1 VPAAA
6 AFDAFLRERR
16 VPNRPGHP
24 LASGTTFRIG
34 GPARWLVEPATTGQ
48 AADTLR
54 AARECDIPVK
64 LLGGGSNLLVRD
76 EGVDGAVLRLN
87 RLNSVAWGTDGSATV
102 EGGAS
107 LPRLVKEATQR
118 GLSGL
123 EGLTGVPGS
132 VAGALV
138 MNAGG
143 RHGEIGPAVRWVDV
157 LEPDGTP
164 RRLSQAEAEFRYRT
178 SGLRGRIVVGAR
190 LELATVEPAGLAA
203 KYDEIMRDKKETQPL
218 GRPNAGCIFKN
229 PAGEKAGR
237 LIDECGL
244 KGARAGAA
252 HVSSKHA
259 NFIINEGRATAD
271 DVLELIDRIKA
282 AVFSRRGVS
291 LELEILV
298 W

>member
-1 VPAAA
+1 MFAAA

-16 VPNRPGHP
+16 VPCRSGHP

-34 GPARWLVEPATTGQ
+34 GPARWLVEPETPDQ
-48 AADTLR
+48 AAGTLR
-54 AARECDIPVK
+54 AARECDIPINV
-64 LLGGGSNLLVRD
+64 LGGGSNLLVRD
-76 EGVDGAVLRLN
+76 AGVDGAVLRFN
-87 RLNSVAWGTDGSATV
+87 RLSSVAWGCDGSTIV

-107 LPRLVKEATQR
+107 LPRLVKEATRR

-143 RHGEIGPAVRWVDV
+143 RHGEIGPSVHWVDV
-157 LEPDGTP
+157 LEADGTP
-164 RRLSQAEAEFRYRT
+164 RRLSREEAGFRYRT
-178 SGLRGRIVVGAR
+178 SDLRGRIVLGAR
-190 LELATVEPAGLAA
+190 LDLAPVDPASLAA
-203 KYDEIMRDKKETQPL
+203 TYDTIMRNKKDTQPL
-218 GRPNAGCIFKN
+218 GRPNAGCVFKN
-229 PAGEKAGR
+229 PPGAKAGM
-237 LIDECGL
+237 LIDACGL

-271 DVLELIDRIKA
+271 DVLGLIDRIRSEVSA
-282 AVFSRRGVS
+282 RHGVS

>member
-1 VPAAA
+1 MSVS
-6 AFDAFLRERR
+6 AFEAFLREHR
-16 VPNRPGHP
+16 VPTRSRHP

-34 GPARWLVEPATTGQ
+34 GPARWLVEPESPDQ

-54 AARECDIPVK
+54 AARECDIPVR

-76 EGVDGAVLRLN
+76 EGVDGAVVRLN
-87 RLNSVAWGTDGSATV
+87 RLASVTWDRDHSVTV

-107 LPRLVKEATQR
+107 LPRLVKEATRR

-143 RHGEIGPAVRWVDV
+143 RHGEIGPAVQWVDV
-157 LEPDGTP
+157 LDPDGTP
-164 RRLSQAEAEFRYRT
+164 RRLTREEAGFRYRD
-178 SGLRGRIVVGAR
+178 SDLRGRIVLGAR
-190 LELATVEPAGLAA
+190 LALSAVDPEALSAR
-203 KYDEIMRDKKETQPL
+203 YDEIMRDKKETQPL

-229 PAGEKAGR
+229 PPGEKAGR
-237 LIDECGL
+237 LIDACGL
-244 KGARAGAA
+244 KGAREGAA
-252 HVSSKHA
+252 HVSRKHA
-259 NFIINEGRATAD
+259 NFIVNEGRAAAS
-271 DVLELIDRIKA
+271 DVLALIDRIRA
-282 AVFSRRGVS
+282 AVSARNGIV

>member
-1 VPAAA
+1 MPAAA
-6 AFDAFLRERR
+6 AFDSFLRERR
-16 VPNRPGHP
+16 VPVREGHP

-34 GPARWLVEPATTGQ
+34 GPARWLVEPDSPEQ

-54 AARECDIPVK
+54 AALECDIPLR

-76 EGVDGAVLRLN
+76 TGVDGAVLRLN
-87 RLNSVAWGTDGSATV
+87 RLSSVAWGSDGSATV

-107 LPRLVKEATQR
+107 LPRLVKEATR
-118 GLSGL
+118 CGLSGL

-143 RHGEIGPAVRWVDV
+143 RHGEIGPSVRWVDV
-157 LEPDGTP
+157 VESDGTR
-164 RRLSQAEAEFRYRT
+164 RRLTRDEAGFRYRN
-178 SGLRGRIVVGAR
+178 SDLRGRIVLGAR
-190 LELATVEPAGLAA
+190 LELAPTDPVALAA
-203 KYDEIMRDKKETQPL
+203 TYDDIMRDKKETQPL
-218 GRPNAGCIFKN
+218 GRPNAGCVFKN
-229 PAGEKAGR
+229 PAGGKAGR

-252 HVSSKHA
+252 RVSRKHA
-259 NFIINEGRATAD
+259 NFIVNEGRATAD
-271 DVLELIDRIKA
+271 DVLCLIDRIRA
-282 AVFSRRGVS
+282 EVSARSGVS

>member
-1 VPAAA
+1 MPAAA

-34 GPARWLVEPATTGQ
+34 GPARWLVEPASPDQ

-76 EGVDGAVLRLN
+76 QGVDGAVLRLN

-143 RHGEIGPAVRWVDV
+143 RHGEIGPTVRWVDV
-157 LEPDGTP
+157 LEADGTS
-164 RRLSQAEAEFRYRT
+164 RRLSQAEAEFRYRA
-178 SGLRGRIVVGAR
+178 SGLRGRIVTGAR
-190 LELATVEPAGLAA
+190 LELTAVEPAGLSA

>member
-1 VPAAA
+1 MPAAT

-16 VPNRPGHP
+16 IPNRPGHP

-34 GPARWLVEPATTGQ
+34 GPARWLVEPEAPDQ
-48 AADTLR
+48 AADTVR
-54 AARECDIPVK
+54 AARECDIPLR

-76 EGVDGAVLRLN
+76 AGVDGAVLRLN
-87 RLNSVAWGTDGSATV
+87 RLASVEWGTDGSATV

-107 LPRLVKEATQR
+107 LPRLVKEATRR

-157 LEPDGTP
+157 LDPDGTP
-164 RRLSQAEAEFRYRT
+164 RRLSREEAGFRYRN
-178 SGLRGRIVVGAR
+178 SDLRGRIVLGAR
-190 LELATVEPAGLAA
+190 LELTPVDPAALAA
-203 KYDEIMRDKKETQPL
+203 TYDQIMRNKKDTQPL
-218 GRPNAGCIFKN
+218 GRPNAGCVFKN
-229 PAGEKAGR
+229 PAGAKAGM
-237 LIDECGL
+237 LIDDCGL
-244 KGARAGAA
+244 KGARRGAA

-271 DVLELIDRIKA
+271 DVLCLIDRIRA
-282 AVFSRRGVS
+282 EVSARHGVA
-291 LELEILV
+291 LELEIFV

>member
-6 AFDAFLRERR
+6 AFDAFLRERDI
-16 VPNRPGHP
+16 PTRPGHP

-34 GPARWLVEPATTGQ
+34 GPARWLVEPATPSQ

-54 AARECDIPVK
+54 AARECDIPVR

-76 EGVDGAVLRLN
+76 GGVDGAVLRLN
-87 RLNSVAWGTDGSATV
+87 RLAGVAWGPDGSATV

-107 LPRLVKEATQR
+107 LPRLVKEATRR
-118 GLSGL
+118 GFSGL

-157 LEPDGTP
+157 LDTDGTP
-164 RRLSQAEAEFRYRT
+164 RRLTRDEAGFRYRN
-178 SGLRGRIVVGAR
+178 SDLRGRIVLGAR
-190 LELATVEPAGLAA
+190 LELAPVDPAELAA
-203 KYDEIMRDKKETQPL
+203 RYEDILRDKKETQPL
-218 GRPNAGCIFKN
+218 GRPNAGCVFKN
-229 PAGEKAGR
+229 PAGAKAGR

-244 KGARAGAA
+244 KGARQGAA
-252 HVSSKHA
+252 RVSRKHA
-259 NFIINEGRATAD
+259 NFIVNEGRALAD
-271 DVLELIDRIKA
+271 DVLCLIDRIRA
-282 AVFSRRGVS
+282 EVSARRGVT

>member
-1 VPAAA
+1 MPAIA
-6 AFDAFLRERR
+6 AFDAFLRERD
-16 VPNRPGHP
+16 VPVRPGHP

-34 GPARWLVEPATTGQ
+34 GPARWLVEPATPDQ
-48 AADTLR
+48 AAATLR
-54 AARECDIPVK
+54 AARECDIPIR

-76 EGVDGAVLRLN
+76 AGVDGAVLRLN
-87 RLNSVAWGTDGSATV
+87 RLASMTWGTDGSATV

-107 LPRLVKEATQR
+107 LPRLVKEATRR

-157 LEPDGTP
+157 LDPDGTP
-164 RRLSQAEAEFRYRT
+164 RRLSREEAGFRYRD
-178 SGLRGRIVVGAR
+178 SDLRGRIVLGAR
-190 LELATVEPAGLAA
+190 LELAAADPSALASR
-203 KYDEIMRDKKETQPL
+203 YDEIMRDKKETQPL

-244 KGARAGAA
+244 KGAREGAA
-252 HVSSKHA
+252 RVSRKHA
-259 NFIINEGRATAD
+259 NFIVNEGRALAD
-271 DVLELIDRIKA
+271 DVLSLIDRVRGDVLA
-282 AVFSRRGVS
+282 RRGVT

>member
-16 VPNRPGHP
+16 VPVREGHP

-34 GPARWLVEPATTGQ
+34 GPARWLVEPDSPEQ

-54 AARECDIPVK
+54 AARECDIPLR

-76 EGVDGAVLRLN
+76 TGVDGAVLRLN
-87 RLNSVAWGTDGSATV
+87 RLSSVAWGSDGSATV

-107 LPRLVKEATQR
+107 LPRLVKEATRR

-143 RHGEIGPAVRWVDV
+143 RHGEIGPSVRWVDV
-157 LEPDGTP
+157 VESDGTR
-164 RRLSQAEAEFRYRT
+164 RRLTRDEAGFRYRN
-178 SGLRGRIVVGAR
+178 SDLRGRIVLGAR
-190 LELATVEPAGLAA
+190 LELAPTDPVALAA
-203 KYDEIMRDKKETQPL
+203 TYDDIMRDKKETQPL

-229 PAGEKAGR
+229 PAGGKAGR

-252 HVSSKHA
+252 RVSRKHA
-259 NFIINEGRATAD
+259 NFIVNEGRATAD
-271 DVLELIDRIKA
+271 DVLCLIDRIRA
-282 AVFSRRGVS
+282 EVSARSGFS

>member
-1 VPAAA
+1 MPAAL
-6 AFDAFLRERR
+6 FDAFLRERG
-16 VPNRPGHP
+16 VPVRTGHR

-34 GPARWLVEPATTGQ
+34 GPARWLVEPESPGQ

-54 AARECDIPVK
+54 AARACDIPVR

-76 EGVDGAVLRLN
+76 AGIDGAVLRLN
-87 RLNSVAWGTDGSATV
+87 RLAGAEWGADGSVTV

-107 LPRLVKEATQR
+107 LPRLVKEAARR

-157 LEPDGTP
+157 LDLDGTP
-164 RRLSQAEAEFRYRT
+164 RRLSHAEAGFRYRST
-178 SGLRGRIVVGAR
+178 DLRGRIVLGAR
-190 LELATVEPAGLAA
+190 LELSPADPAALAA
-203 KYDEIMRDKKETQPL
+203 QYEDILRDKKETQPL

-229 PAGEKAGR
+229 PAGHKAGR

-244 KGARAGAA
+244 KGAREGAA
-252 HVSSKHA
+252 HVSHKHA
-259 NFIINEGRATAD
+259 NFIVNEGRATAD
-271 DVLELIDRIKA
+271 DVLCLIDRIRA
-282 AVFSRRGVS
+282 EVSSRRGVT

>member
-1 VPAAA
+1 VSDSVL
-6 AFDAFLRERR
+6 FDAFLRDRR
-16 VPNRPGHP
+16 VPVRPGHP

-34 GPARWLVEPATTGQ
+34 GPARWLVEPESPAQ
-48 AADTLR
+48 AADSVR
-54 AARECDIPVK
+54 AALECDVPLR

-76 EGVDGAVLRLN
+76 AGVDGAVLRLN
-87 RLNSVAWGTDGSATV
+87 RLASVAWSEDGSVLV

-107 LPRLVKEATQR
+107 LPRLVKEATRR

-157 LEPDGTP
+157 LDGDGTP
-164 RRLSQAEAEFRYRT
+164 RRLSREEAGFRYRD
-178 SGLRGRIVVGAR
+178 SNLRGRIVLGAR
-190 LELATVEPAGLAA
+190 LELSPTDPGRLAA
-203 KYDEIMRDKKETQPL
+203 TYDDIMRDKMETQPL
-218 GRPNAGCIFKN
+218 GRPNAGCVFKN
-229 PAGEKAGR
+229 PAGAKAGK

-252 HVSSKHA
+252 HVSHKHA
-259 NFIINEGRATAD
+259 NFIVNEGRASAD
-271 DVLELIDRIKA
+271 DVLCLIDRIRG
-282 AVFSRRGVS
+282 AVSARSGFT
-291 LELEILV
+291 LDLEILI

>member
-1 VPAAA
+1 VPAVA
-6 AFDAFLRERR
+6 AFDAFLRDRR

-34 GPARWLVEPATTGQ
+34 GPARWLVEPDSPGQ
-48 AADTLR
+48 ASDALR
-54 AARECDIPVK
+54 AARECDIPVR

-87 RLNSVAWGTDGSATV
+87 RLASILWGADGAVVV

-107 LPRLVKEATQR
+107 LPRLVKEATHR

-157 LEPDGTP
+157 LEADGTP
-164 RRLSQAEAEFRYRT
+164 RRLTRQEAGFRYRN
-178 SGLRGRIVVGAR
+178 SDLRGRIVLGAR
-190 LELATVEPAGLAA
+190 LELRPVDPAGLAA
-203 KYDEIMRDKKETQPL
+203 TYDEIMRDKKDTQPL

-259 NFIINEGRATAD
+259 NFIVNEGRATAD
-271 DVLELIDRIKA
+271 DVLSLIDRIRA
-282 AVFSRRGVS
+282 EVSARRGVS
-291 LELEILV
+291 LDLEILV

>member
-1 VPAAA
+1 MPAAA

-34 GPARWLVEPATTGQ
+34 GPARWLVEPASTDQ

-54 AARECDIPVK
+54 AARECDISLK

-87 RLNSVAWGTDGSATV
+87 RLKAVAWGTDGSATI

-143 RHGEIGPAVRWVDV
+143 RHGEIGPTVRWVDV
-157 LEPDGTP
+157 LESDGTP
-164 RRLSQAEAEFRYRT
+164 RRLSQAEAGFRYRA
-178 SGLRGRIVVGAR
+178 SDLRGRIVVGAR
-190 LELATVEPAGLAA
+190 LELNPSDPTGLAA
-203 KYDEIMRDKKETQPL
+203 KYGEIMRDKKETQPL

-229 PAGEKAGR
+229 PAGAKAGR

-271 DVLELIDRIKA
+271 DVLELIDRIRA
-282 AVFSRRGVS
+282 AVSSRRGVS

>member
-1 VPAAA
+1 VSVS
-6 AFDAFLRERR
+6 AFEAFLREHR
-16 VPNRPGHP
+16 VPTRSRHP
-24 LASGTTFRIG
+24 LATGTTFRIG
-34 GPARWLVEPATTGQ
+34 GPARWLVEPESPGQ

-54 AARECDIPVK
+54 AARECDIPLR

-76 EGVDGAVLRLN
+76 GGVDGAVVRLN
-87 RLNSVAWGTDGSATV
+87 RLASVTWDRDPSVTV

-107 LPRLVKEATQR
+107 LPRLVKEATRR

-157 LEPDGTP
+157 LDPDGTP
-164 RRLSQAEAEFRYRT
+164 RRLTREEAGFRYRD
-178 SGLRGRIVVGAR
+178 SDLRGRIVLGAR
-190 LELATVEPAGLAA
+190 LDLSPVDPAELSSR
-203 KYDEIMRDKKETQPL
+203 YDEIMRDKKETQPL

-229 PAGEKAGR
+229 PGGEKAGR
-237 LIDECGL
+237 LIDACGL
-244 KGARAGAA
+244 KGAREGAA
-252 HVSSKHA
+252 HVSRKHA
-259 NFIINEGRATAD
+259 NFIVNEGRATAG
-271 DVLELIDRIKA
+271 DVLSLIDRIRA
-282 AVFSRRGVS
+282 AVSARNGIV
-291 LELEILV
+291 LDLEILV